1 MTAPGH
7 GIGTGT
13 GQKIKKKQKYS
24 TKNQFKNTAALH
36 PAAPTSWPRKP
47 LIFRDFSEITRQ
59 GPRTKQTV
67 YLSRKGAAPRF
78 AHKVIHRRTPFR
90 SPCRQASAIIP
101 LVHESI
107 KKETFVLSVLQAAGW
122 PIWPLIL
129 CSVLVLAVIIER
141 LIQLQTSKVIPPR
154 LLAQTLE
161 TTQQASA
168 HPQQIEQLERAGA
181 LGPVLASGLKVLQA
195 HPTATDEE
203 VRNSMEIVGR
213 IAAQNLERY
222 LSLLGTLA
230 SAAPLLGLLGT
241 VVGMIEIFGAH
252 QANANQPAQLAHG
265 ISVALYNTAFG
276 LVIAIPALLFWRYF
290 RARVDRHLLAMEVAA
305 DRFAHHLAKLR
316 R

>member
-1 MTAPGH
+1 M
-7 GIGTGT
+7 
-13 GQKIKKKQKYS
+13 
-24 TKNQFKNTAALH
+24 
-36 PAAPTSWPRKP
+36 
-47 LIFRDFSEITRQ
+47 
-59 GPRTKQTV
+59 
-67 YLSRKGAAPRF
+67 
-78 AHKVIHRRTPFR
+78 
-90 SPCRQASAIIP
+90 
-101 LVHESI
+101 
-107 KKETFVLSVLQAAGW
+107 LSVLQAAGW

-141 LIQLQTSKVIPPR
+141 LIQLQTEKVIPHR
-154 LLAQTLE
+154 LLAQAME
-161 TTQQASA
+161 TTQQLPL
-168 HPQQIEQLERAGA
+168 HPQQIEQLEQAGA

-213 IAAQNLERY
+213 VAAQHLERY
-222 LSLLGTLA
+222 LS
-230 SAAPLLGLLGT
+230 LLGT

-252 QANANQPAQLAHG
+252 QANTNQPAQLAHG

>member
-1 MTAPGH
+1 MP
-7 GIGTGT
+7 
-13 GQKIKKKQKYS
+13 S
-24 TKNQFKNTAALH
+24 SVLAA
-36 PAAPTSWPRKP
+36 
-47 LIFRDFSEITRQ
+47 TRCRTTNFPQSYPQEQ
-59 GPRTKQTV
+59 G
-67 YLSRKGAAPRF
+67 LLG
-78 AHKVIHRRTPFR
+78 PFG
-90 SPCRQASAIIP
+90 QASAIIP
-101 LVHESI
+101 LVNESI

-141 LIQLQTSKVIPPR
+141 LIQLQTEKVIPHR
-154 LLAQTLE
+154 LLAQAME
-161 TTQQASA
+161 TTQQLPL
-168 HPQQIEQLERAGA
+168 HPQQIEQLEQAGA

-195 HPTATDEE
+195 HPAATDEE

-213 IAAQNLERY
+213 VAAQHLERH

-252 QANANQPAQLAHG
+252 QANTNQPAQLAHG

>member
-1 MTAPGH
+1 M
-7 GIGTGT
+7 
-13 GQKIKKKQKYS
+13 
-24 TKNQFKNTAALH
+24 
-36 PAAPTSWPRKP
+36 
-47 LIFRDFSEITRQ
+47 
-59 GPRTKQTV
+59 
-67 YLSRKGAAPRF
+67 
-78 AHKVIHRRTPFR
+78 
-90 SPCRQASAIIP
+90 
-101 LVHESI
+101 
-107 KKETFVLSVLQAAGW
+107 
-122 PIWPLIL
+122 
-129 CSVLVLAVIIER
+129 
-141 LIQLQTSKVIPPR
+141 
-154 LLAQTLE
+154 E
-161 TTQQASA
+161 TTQQLPL
-168 HPQQIEQLERAGA
+168 HPQQIEQLEQAGA

-213 IAAQNLERY
+213 VAAQHLERY

-252 QANANQPAQLAHG
+252 QANTNQPAQLAHG